1 MKSILS
7 NGLNNLKNNK
17 IMKKL
22 LKTWRV
28 KLLAFLTPEPEM
40 KEEYVA
46 KVVYLLR
53 RDFTTTEQNE
63 IIQSITKKLSDLREL
78 DMTEMALNYERL
90 QKDAIK
96 LRSAIVF

>member
-1 MKSILS
+1 
-7 NGLNNLKNNK
+7 
-17 IMKKL
+17 MKKL

-28 KLLAFLTPEPEM
+28 RLLAFLTPEPEM

-53 RDFTTTEQNE
+53 RDFTTKEQNE
-63 IIQSITKKLSDLREL
+63 IIQSVTKKLSDLRDQ
-78 DMTEMALNYERL
+78 DMTEMSLKYERL
-90 QKDAIK
+90 QKDALH